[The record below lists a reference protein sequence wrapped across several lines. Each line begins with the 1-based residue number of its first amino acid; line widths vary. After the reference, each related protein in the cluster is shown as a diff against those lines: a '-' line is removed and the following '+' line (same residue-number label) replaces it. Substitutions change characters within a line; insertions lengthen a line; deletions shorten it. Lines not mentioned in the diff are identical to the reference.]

1 MMYAAGLHPTTGFE
15 PDCSIEDVRKNIA
28 SSNHHLLGKLKTD
41 DWECELH
48 KLTQHDAALGR
59 MSAPV
64 LVEDSPE
71 LHNILLAP
79 RWVANLQ
86 AGPFFVYPFIACLQV
101 WCRAGHKG

>member
-86 AGPFFVYPFIACLQV
+86 AGLFFVCPFVACFTGLV
-101 WCRAGHKG
+101 